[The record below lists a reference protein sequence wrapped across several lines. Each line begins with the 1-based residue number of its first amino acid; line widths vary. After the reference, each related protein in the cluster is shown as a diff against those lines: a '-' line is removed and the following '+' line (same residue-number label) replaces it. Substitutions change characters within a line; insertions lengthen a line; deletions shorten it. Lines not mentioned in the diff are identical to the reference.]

1 QSKGVRC
8 WFAPEDMEVGDK
20 IRHRIDASIRLY
32 DKLLLILSEHSLASS
47 WVAYEVEKAL
57 NKEPQGIPNVLYPVR
72 LDEHIRTC
80 TTTWAEDIR
89 STRHIGDFTHWK
101 EHDAYQQ
108 SFNRL
113 LRALQSTQ
121 PSDTSPDTRT
131 SLEPFT

>member
-1 QSKGVRC
+1 
-8 WFAPEDMEVGDK
+8 M
-20 IRHRIDASIRLY
+20 
-32 DKLLLILSEHSLASS
+32 
-47 WVAYEVEKAL
+47 

-80 TTTWAEDIR
+80 TTTWADDIR